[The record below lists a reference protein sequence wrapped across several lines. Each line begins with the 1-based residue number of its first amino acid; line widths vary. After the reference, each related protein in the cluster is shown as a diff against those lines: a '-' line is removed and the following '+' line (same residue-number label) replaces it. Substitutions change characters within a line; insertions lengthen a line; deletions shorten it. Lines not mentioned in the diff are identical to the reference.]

1 MLCHIILV
9 GSIFILYNM
18 EKVRSCY
25 KVILMINLSQDPD
38 NWVLYHLAAM
48 YHRTFT
54 FDLGPAMQCT
64 RRALAKV
71 DLENR
76 PVPLLTLANLL
87 HQGRSIPDATVVV
100 LELLATDPNMVRILL
115 FELFCCKIQY
125 CCLVTGFKTL
135 SLLLCEM
142 LYRFLSLFL
151 CLLIELVPCHLHRPR
166 QDLFNK

>member
-1 MLCHIILV
+1 MYSGRAGDVTPLLTASDIT
-9 GSIFILYNM
+9 FIM
-18 EKVRSCY
+18 
-25 KVILMINLSQDPD
+25 QDPN

-64 RRALAKV
+64 RRALAVV

-100 LELLATDPNMVRILL
+100 LELLATDPNMVCTFPFYKLCYVL
-115 FELFCCKIQY
+115 KCLIQY
-125 CCLVTGFKTL
+125 
-135 SLLLCEM
+135 
-142 LYRFLSLFL
+142 
-151 CLLIELVPCHLHRPR
+151 
-166 QDLFNK
+166 